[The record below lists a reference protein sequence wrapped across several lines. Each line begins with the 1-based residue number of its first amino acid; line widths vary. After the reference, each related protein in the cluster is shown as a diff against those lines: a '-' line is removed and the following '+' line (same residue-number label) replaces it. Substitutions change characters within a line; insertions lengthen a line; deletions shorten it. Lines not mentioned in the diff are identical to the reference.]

1 MHAVNVEVRAYA
13 KLNLALRVRGRRA
26 DGYHEIDS
34 IVQTIDLADD
44 LRLRVAEGDAVRVS
58 NDLIGLQGRDL
69 AERAAVALLVAKG
82 TTRDVEIEI
91 TKRIPAGAGL
101 GGGSSDAAAVLVHL
115 DLAVPPRLPRDRLL
129 AVAQGI
135 GSDVPLF
142 LVGGCVRVRGR
153 GERLDICPRPRTETF
168 ALLVPPV
175 HCSTAS
181 VYAAWRDPTA
191 PPDPPCVLGENDL
204 LPPALA
210 THPALLPY
218 HQAIGGLEGAFA
230 GMSGSGAAFYA
241 AFSEPTAAH
250 RAAAALA
257 RSFPEAR
264 VLVCRPTACGSRRV
278 DAGGSL

>member
-1 MHAVNVEVRAYA
+1 MTVEVRAYA

-34 IVQTIDLADD
+34 IVQTIDLADG
-44 LRLRVAEGDAVRVS
+44 LRLRVAEGDAVQVS
-58 NDLIGLQGRDL
+58 NDLIGLQGPDL
-69 AERAAVALLVAKG
+69 AERAASALLAAKE
-82 TTRDVEIEI
+82 TTRDVEIEV

-101 GGGSSDAAAVLVHL
+101 GGGSSDAAAVLHHL

-129 AVAQGI
+129 AVAAGI

-153 GERLDICPRPRTETF
+153 GERLNVCPQLRTETF

-181 VYAAWRDPTA
+181 VYAAWRDHATPN
-191 PPDPPCVLGENDL
+191 DQPCVLGENDL
-204 LPPALA
+204 LYPALA

-218 HQAIGGLEGAFA
+218 HQAIRGSGGTFA

-241 AFSEPTAAH
+241 AFSEPAAAH

-257 RSFPEAR
+257 RSFPEAQ
-264 VLVCRPTACGSRRV
+264 VLVCRPTAWGTRRV
-278 DAGGSL
+278 DTGGRT